1 MRTSITNLPATTR
14 KSASPLFAWSPVGSP
29 YFFLPF
35 AMSNTLKVLFVS
47 LSLLPSVAMASPADI
62 SPYGA
67 WTRTSYPAN
76 SERHLRAQRKVLR
89 QQFSHPILQATNAQQ
104 STPIVGPALRKKP
117 ATTCGLVLPAT
128 ARKGSRG
135 GLFSC

>member
-1 MRTSITNLPATTR
+1 
-14 KSASPLFAWSPVGSP
+14 
-29 YFFLPF
+29 
-35 AMSNTLKVLFVS
+35 MSNTLKILFVS
-47 LSLLPSVAMASPADI
+47 ISLLPSVAMASPADV

-67 WTRTSYPAN
+67 WTRTSYPAD

-104 STPIVGPALRKKP
+104 SKPIVGWAIRKKP
-117 ATTCGLVLPAT
+117 ATTCGLVLPVT

-135 GLFSC
+135 GVFSC